1 MSAHKN
7 SNMRPGH
14 ARKAYSSK
22 HAGSKGKNLKNMDP
36 NRNIYL
42 ALPLFLIIA
51 LVPLI
56 IYVKK
61 IIVSDPGNLYWDG
74 QSTRYDIFSYYKMVY
89 LLMFTVAGALLYLF
103 MRTGNPFEKAKRP
116 YYIPLG
122 IFALLALISAIA
134 SDYRQVAFFGFL
146 DRYEGA
152 LVLIAYCVLTFLAMN
167 ILTEEKTVKI
177 LFLCLIASVTVI
189 SILGLFQYFG
199 INYFSSNFI
208 SQLITPE
215 YLLEQGGRIK
225 LNLTGNLIYSTLYN
239 PNYVGSYMAMLIP
252 ILIIL
257 IVWLKKLWQKLTLL
271 AILILA
277 VINLIGS
284 GSRAGIVGTGFAVVI
299 LLIVF
304 RKDIWV
310 HKLATLSSVLV
321 LFGGLLV
328 LNLAL
333 DGSIFNRLA
342 DMATLENKTDIS
354 ETQQKLGEALVGL
367 NDVKLDDKKLQLLT
381 DKGDFIISIEKT
393 TLKVTD
399 EDNKSISTRIENDNI
414 TFEDKRFENIRLASN
429 PDQGL
434 LEVYYNKYH
443 LLDVTLTNKGL
454 ISPTN
459 RWLTYRKNCN
469 IEVFGFVGMESYGS
483 NRGYIWSRTI
493 PLLKNTILLGN
504 GPDTFAIYFP
514 QYDFLGK
521 LKFYQVGGIYVDKAH
536 NMYLQT
542 ALNTGILSLVALLT
556 LFALYFI
563 SSIKLYMKGVTYKY
577 GFLPVVGVAC
587 FASFCA
593 YAVAA
598 LFNDSVVSVAPVFW
612 ILFGLGIGINSKLAK
627 VRQ

>member
-1 MSAHKN
+1 MEPEHEK
-7 SNMRPGH
+7 R
-14 ARKAYSSK
+14 AYPSK
-22 HAGSKGKNLKNMDP
+22 HAGSNGKNLKNMDP

-56 IYVKK
+56 IYVRK
-61 IIVSDPGNLYWDG
+61 ITVSDPGNLYWDG

-89 LLMFTVAGALLYLF
+89 LLIFTFAGAIFYLF
-103 MRTGNPFEKAKRP
+103 MRKGNLFEKAQKP

-152 LVLIAYCVLTFLAMN
+152 LVLIAYSVLTFLAMN
-167 ILTEEKTVKI
+167 ILTEEKTIKI
-177 LFLCLIASVTVI
+177 LFLCLLASATVI
-189 SILGLFQYFG
+189 SILGLFQYLG

-208 SQLITPE
+208 SHLITPE

-225 LNLTGNLIYSTLYN
+225 LNLAGNLIYSTLYN

-257 IVWLKKLWQKLTLL
+257 IVWFKKLWQKLTLL
-271 AILILA
+271 TILVLA

-284 GSRAGIVGTGFAVVI
+284 DSRAGIVGTGFAVVI
-299 LLIVF
+299 LLIVL

-310 HKLATLSSVLV
+310 HKLAILSAVLV
-321 LFGGLLV
+321 LFGGLTV

-333 DGSIFNRLA
+333 DGSILSRLA
-342 DMATLENKTDIS
+342 DMATLQNKTDIS
-354 ETQQKLGEALVGL
+354 KTQQKLDEALVGL

-381 DKGDFIISIEKT
+381 DKGDFIITIEKT

-399 EDNKSISTRIENDNI
+399 EDNKNISTRIKNDNI

-429 PDQGL
+429 PDKGL
-434 LEVYYNKYH
+434 LGVYYNKYH
-443 LLDVTLTNKGL
+443 LLDVAFTNKGL
-454 ISPTN
+454 ISPSN
-459 RWLTYRKNCN
+459 RWLTYRNNRN
-469 IEVFGFVGMESYGS
+469 IEVVGFGGMESYGS

-493 PLLKNTILLGN
+493 PLLRNTILLGN

-521 LKFYQVGGIYVDKAH
+521 LKFYQTGGIYVDKAH

-563 SSIKLYMKGVTYKY
+563 SSIKLYMKEVTYKY
-577 GFLPVVGVAC
+577 DFLPVAGVAC
-587 FASFCA
+587 FAAFCA
-593 YAVAA
+593 YAAA
-598 LFNDSVVSVAPVFW
+598 AFFNDSVVSVAPVFW

-627 VRQ
+627 ARQ